1 MAFPLVFTKTEVG
14 SKEEGKWEP
23 VPYKLLKELK
33 QACHDYGST
42 SPYTL
47 TLLDALVGRWMT
59 PYDWR
64 TVAKACL
71 PGGEFLLW
79 LAEYDKLARLQSAEN
94 KTSNDA
100 QLRTVGSAALKG
112 EGEYESNVVQARL
125 SKEALN
131 QIMAIGIL
139 AWKSLPPSD
148 GKLSTLSNIKQGPD
162 ERYEDFVARLKT
174 AVERTIKST
183 EPAEI
188 VIKQFAYENAN
199 SVRLCLDLLEV
210 KEVFGLTYR
219 PARK

>member
-47 TLLDALVGRWMT
+47 TLLDALAGSWMT
-59 PYDWR
+59 TYDWR

-100 QLRTVGSAALKG
+100 QLRTVRSVALKG
-112 EGEYESNVVQARL
+112 DGEYES
-125 SKEALN
+125 
-131 QIMAIGIL
+131 
-139 AWKSLPPSD
+139 
-148 GKLSTLSNIKQGPD
+148 T
-162 ERYEDFVARLKT
+162 
-174 AVERTIKST
+174 
-183 EPAEI
+183 
-188 VIKQFAYENAN
+188 
-199 SVRLCLDLLEV
+199 
-210 KEVFGLTYR
+210 
-219 PARK
+219 

>member
-1 MAFPLVFTKTEVG
+1 
-14 SKEEGKWEP
+14 
-23 VPYKLLKELK
+23 
-33 QACHDYGST
+33 
-42 SPYTL
+42 
-47 TLLDALVGRWMT
+47 MT

-139 AWKSLPPSD
+139 AWKSFPPSD

-174 AVERTIKST
+174 AVER
-183 EPAEI
+183 PAEI
-188 VIKQFAYENAN
+188 VLKQLAYEMPVLP
-199 SVRLCLDLLEV
+199 VRHCLDLLEV

>member
-1 MAFPLVFTKTEVG
+1 MAFPVVFTKTEGG
-14 SKEEGKWEP
+14 SEEEGKWEP

-47 TLLDALVGRWMT
+47 TLLDALAGKWMT
-59 PYDWR
+59 TYGWR

-100 QLRTVGSAALKG
+100 QLKTVGSAALKG

-139 AWKSLPPSD
+139 TWKSLPPSD

-174 AVERTIKST
+174 AVER
-183 EPAEI
+183 PAER
-188 VIKQFAYENAN
+188 VLKQLAYEMPILP
-199 SVRLCLDLLEV
+199 VRHCLDLLEV